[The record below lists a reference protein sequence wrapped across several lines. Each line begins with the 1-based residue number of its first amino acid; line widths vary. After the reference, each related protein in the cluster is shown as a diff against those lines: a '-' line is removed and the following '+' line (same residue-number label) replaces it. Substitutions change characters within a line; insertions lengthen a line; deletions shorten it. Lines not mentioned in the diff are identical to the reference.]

1 MIVYVFVY
9 TYTKKK
15 ARKISKRKS
24 TKRTVL
30 LKTHEWKKVDFIDYI
45 NEVELD
51 FDIWNEERFEM
62 EMNFNID
69 KLSILRIT
77 HYKKKKNYNKKQ
89 REIEKRIYNDNNR
102 H

>member
-1 MIVYVFVY
+1 
-9 TYTKKK
+9 
-15 ARKISKRKS
+15 
-24 TKRTVL
+24 
-30 LKTHEWKKVDFIDYI
+30 
-45 NEVELD
+45 
-51 FDIWNEERFEM
+51 M